1 MPEPCAS
8 FTEIYQLRVV
18 LRGVSPLVWRRL
30 LVGSDTSL
38 AELHEILQRAFA
50 WSDDHL
56 HRFLI
61 HGAAYGVPRL
71 SGIAFREDARRV
83 PLSRFRLHRGERFRY
98 EYDFTADWQ
107 LDLRLE
113 RALPFDPKRALP
125 SCTGGS
131 RAAPP
136 EGCADAWAYLQRLDE
151 HKSHLPLE
159 ELGLMAEALPG
170 VVKVSLR
177 PLCIRQLRE
186 QIFHPPDIRRE
197 SLWILF
203 CKAFVNLQRLG
214 VFLARLLHPALVA
227 IKNPQIVERPSHV
240 RLISPLIDHR

>member
-1 MPEPCAS
+1 M
-8 FTEIYQLRVV
+8 

-30 LVGSDTSL
+30 LVSGETPL
-38 AELHEILQRAFA
+38 AGLHDILQRAFA
-50 WSDDHL
+50 WSDEHL

-61 HGAAYGVPRL
+61 HGTAYGLPRL
-71 SGIAFREDARRV
+71 GGIVFRDDARRV

-125 SCTGGS
+125 SCIGGS

-136 EGCADAWAYLQRLDE
+136 ESCAGAWAYLQRLDG

-159 ELGLMAEALPG
+159 ELGLMAEALQRFLDSEG
-170 VVKVSLR
+170 D
-177 PLCIRQLRE
+177 RQAIGDLDELRE
-186 QIFHPPDIRRE
+186 AVDRVEAYRACQF
-197 SLWILF
+197 SLMMRIET
-203 CKAFVNLQRLG
+203 G
-214 VFLARLLHPALVA
+214 V
-227 IKNPQIVERPSHV
+227 SG
-240 RLISPLIDHR
+240 

>member
-1 MPEPCAS
+1 MPEPSVSSRA
-8 FTEIYQLRVV
+8 IYQLRVV

-30 LVGSDTSL
+30 LLASDASL
-38 AELHEILQRAFA
+38 AELHTILQLAFA

-61 HGAAYGVPRL
+61 HGTAYGVPRL
-71 SGIAFREDARRV
+71 GGIRFRDDARRV
-83 PLSRFRLHRGERFRY
+83 SISRFRLHCGERFRY

-113 RALPFDPKRALP
+113 RVLPFDPMCALP

-136 EGCADAWAYLQRLDE
+136 EGCAGTRDYLQRLDG

-159 ELGLMAEALPG
+159 ELGLMAEALQRWLDAEG
-170 VVKVSLR
+170 
-177 PLCIRQLRE
+177 
-186 QIFHPPDIRRE
+186 DRR
-197 SLWILF
+197 SRR
-203 CKAFVNLQRLG
+203 A
-214 VFLARLLHPALVA
+214 P
-227 IKNPQIVERPSHV
+227 
-240 RLISPLIDHR
+240 

>member
-1 MPEPCAS
+1 MAEPRAS
-8 FTEIYQLRVV
+8 SPAIYQLRVV

-30 LVGSDTSL
+30 LVASDASL

-61 HGAAYGVPRL
+61 HGTAYGLPRL
-71 SGIAFREDARRV
+71 GGISFRDDARRV
-83 PLSRFRLHRGERFRY
+83 PLSRFRLHRGERLRY

-113 RALPFDPKRALP
+113 QVLPFDPKRALP

-136 EGCADAWAYLQRLDE
+136 EGCAGPWAYLERLEE

-159 ELGLMAEALPG
+159 ELGFMAEALQRWLDAQG
-170 VVKVSLR
+170 DRRALGDLDELR
-177 PLCIRQLRE
+177 EAVDRVEASRAFQPDRFDRRALNRQLLALTQDRE
-186 QIFHPPDIRRE
+186 VRR
-197 SLWILF
+197 
-203 CKAFVNLQRLG
+203 
-214 VFLARLLHPALVA
+214 
-227 IKNPQIVERPSHV
+227 
-240 RLISPLIDHR
+240 

>member
-1 MPEPCAS
+1 MAEPRAS
-8 FTEIYQLRVV
+8 SPAIYQLRAV

-30 LVGSDTSL
+30 LVSGETPL
-38 AELHEILQRAFA
+38 AGLHDILQRAFA
-50 WSDDHL
+50 WSDEHL

-61 HGAAYGVPRL
+61 HGTAYGLPRL
-71 SGIAFREDARRV
+71 GGIAFRDDARRV

-113 RALPFDPKRALP
+113 RVLPFDPTCALP

-136 EGCADAWAYLQRLDE
+136 ESCAGPWAYLQQLDE

-159 ELGLMAEALPG
+159 ELSLMAEALQRWLDAGGDRHALGDLDEFREAVDRVEAYRAFQPDRFDRRA
-170 VVKVSLR
+170 LN
-177 PLCIRQLRE
+177 RQLRALA
-186 QIFHPPDIRRE
+186 QDRE
-197 SLWILF
+197 
-203 CKAFVNLQRLG
+203 V
-214 VFLARLLHPALVA
+214 
-227 IKNPQIVERPSHV
+227 RP
-240 RLISPLIDHR
+240 